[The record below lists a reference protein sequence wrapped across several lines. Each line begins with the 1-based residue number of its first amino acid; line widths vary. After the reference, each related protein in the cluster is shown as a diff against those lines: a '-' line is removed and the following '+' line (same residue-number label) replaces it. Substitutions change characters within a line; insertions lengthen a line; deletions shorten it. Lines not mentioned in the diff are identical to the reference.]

1 MIRHYLDYIAIE
13 RKYSDKTVRAYGD
26 DIREFCTFSGFEPQ
40 DFNPDKVD
48 EEDVRSWIMY
58 MLDHGIKPRSVKR
71 KLSSL
76 HGFYRFLLKT
86 GLTDKDIT
94 QRIVA
99 PKTDK
104 PLPVFFKPGEMERAT
119 AEEQAADDFESIRD
133 CLIIEMLYQTG
144 MRRAEMIGLKDGDV
158 ETAAAQIRVFGKRK
172 KERIVPIGDKLIGQI
187 HQYLSARADMIA
199 ENVLTPDANGIF
211 FVRLKKNGEV
221 VPMAPETLYTI
232 VCARM
237 GEVSTLKKHS
247 PHVLR
252 HTFATTML
260 NNGADIR
267 TIQSLLGHSSLAATQ
282 VYTHTTFEQIKQTY
296 NHAHPRAIKRKET
309 P

>member
-1 MIRHYLDYIAIE
+1 MIKHYLDYIAIE
-13 RKYSDKTVRAYGD
+13 RKYSDKTVRAYRD
-26 DIREFCTFSGFEPQ
+26 DIYEFCAFVGLKPENFS
-40 DFNPDKVD
+40 PDKVC
-48 EEDVRSWIMY
+48 EEDVREWMMHMMESQH
-58 MLDHGIKPRSVKR
+58 LSPRSVKR

-76 HGFYRFLLKT
+76 HGLYRFLLR
-86 GLTDKDIT
+86 LNLASKDIT
-94 QRIVA
+94 QRIVS

-104 PLPVFFKPGEMERAT
+104 PLPVFFKPAEMQRVT
-119 AEEQAADDFESIRD
+119 AEDDAADDFNSIRD

-144 MRRAEMIGLKDGDV
+144 MRRAEMIGLTDADV
-158 ETAAAQIRVFGKRK
+158 DTNNARIRVFGKRK
-172 KERIVPIGDKLIGQI
+172 KERIVPIGDKLIKQI
-187 HQYLSARADMIA
+187 KRYLEARN
-199 ENVLTPDANGIF
+199 EVGECGTF
-211 FVRLKKNGEV
+211 FVREKKNGTV
-221 VPMAPETLYTI
+221 VPLNAQTLYNI

-237 GEVSTLKKHS
+237 GEVSTLQKHS

-296 NHAHPRAIKRKET
+296 NHAHPRAIKRKDT

>member
-1 MIRHYLDYIAIE
+1 MIQHFLDYIAIE
-13 RKYSDKTVRAYGD
+13 RRYSDKTVSAYRD
-26 DIREFCTFSGFEPQ
+26 DLNEFCAFLGIEPAA
-40 DFNPDKVD
+40 FRPNEVD
-48 EEDVRSWIMY
+48 EEDVRTWL
-58 MLDHGIKPRSVKR
+58 LDMMEKRHLSPRSVKR
-71 KLSSL
+71 KLSAVHSL
-76 HGFYRFLLKT
+76 YRFLLRT
-86 GLTDKDIT
+86 GLAQRDIT
-94 QRIVA
+94 RRVVA

-104 PLPVFFKPGEMERAT
+104 PLPVFFKPNEMERVT
-119 AEEQAADDFESIRD
+119 AEDDAADDFESIRD

-144 MRRAEMIGLKDGDV
+144 MRRAELLGLTDSDV
-158 ETAAAQIRVFGKRK
+158 DTVNGRIRVFGKRK
-172 KERIVPIGDKLIGQI
+172 KERIVPIGDKLIAQI
-187 HQYLSARADMIA
+187 ERYRAARSEM
-199 ENVLTPDANGIF
+199 PDAGKF
-211 FVRLKKNGEV
+211 LVRVKRGGEV
-221 VPMAPETLYTI
+221 VPMDVKTLYTI

-237 GEVSTLKKHS
+237 GEVSTLQKHS

-296 NHAHPRAIKRKET
+296 NHAHPRALKERSL